1 MRGEQRRELPLARAV
16 RVLREPGGPRAV
28 VRGGDELLLEVI
40 DAADDLTQRRARVPA
55 QVVVA
60 QRQRVDVLEQHRE
73 PVRGGHGRRER
84 VDPGFQ
90 RLVAQQP
97 RAQPAEGR
105 DRQLVVGD
113 GEPRLDPLAQRV
125 RVQRERQQR
134 IGGQVLGELG
144 EALDERRRL
153 ARPGAAEH
161 EQRAAEVLDGL
172 ALGGGRH
179 EQRGHRRRIGL
190 TWPPTLPLTGLE
202 RVGDPP
208 RRSGRCSPTSRRS
221 PSG

>member
-1 MRGEQRRELPLARAV
+1 MGAEQRRELPLARAV

-28 VRGGDELLLEVI
+28 VRGGDQLLLEVV
-40 DAADDLTQRRARVPA
+40 DAADDLAERRARVPA

-60 QRQRVDVLEQHRE
+60 QRQRVDVLEQHRQ

-97 RAQPAEGR
+97 RAQAAERR

-113 GEPRLDPLAQRV
+113 GEPGLDPLAQRV

-134 IGGQVLGELG
+134 IGGEVLGELG

-208 RRSGRCSPTSRRS
+208 RRSG
-221 PSG
+221 